1 MRRVIV
7 VLTVILPLF
16 LIGCTTSLQQTPA
29 AEHLLRFSVNTD
41 QSSPSG
47 IAAQAFADMVSERS
61 EGIIVLV
68 PYFNDTL
75 GDENA
80 VMEQL
85 ALGGID
91 LGFISLQQ
99 LSEEYEEMQIFCLP
113 YLFSDR
119 STFFASVEAGLC
131 DSLYKQLQEDSL
143 HALTWFDQ
151 GALSFCSSKW
161 GLTTPDSFLMQTAAV
176 TAGAIACD
184 TVTALGADAL
194 LINRASIS
202 AAYDAHLVSIAEVSL
217 LDYLTANI
225 YSCAPYLLLDEHI
238 YTPALLIMGQPTVD
252 RLSSSDIALIRACAA
267 EAASY
272 GRQLQQE
279 TEQEALASLE
289 DRGVHVSLRSE
300 LLLLDFRAA
309 ALRVYVR
316 YTPAHRSLYD
326 RIVAFRNNY

>member
-1 MRRVIV
+1 MRRMVA
-7 VLTVILPLF
+7 VLTVILLLF
-16 LIGCTTSLQQTPA
+16 SIGCAAPLEPAPA
-29 AEHLLRFSVNTD
+29 AEHLLLFSVNTD
-41 QSSPSG
+41 QDSPSG
-47 IAAQAFADMVSERS
+47 IAAQTLADMVCDRS
-61 EGIIVLV
+61 EGRIVLV
-68 PYFNDTL
+68 PFFDDTL
-75 GDENA
+75 GDEGA

-113 YLFSDR
+113 YLFSNR
-119 STFFASVEAGLC
+119 NTFFAAVEAGLC
-131 DSLYKQLQEDSL
+131 DSLYEQLQEDSL

-161 GLTTPDSFLMQTAAV
+161 GLTTPDSFLMQTTAV

-184 TVTALGADAL
+184 TVTALGAEAL

-225 YSCAPYLLLDEHI
+225 YSCAPYLMLDEHI
-238 YTPALLIMGQPTVD
+238 YTPALLVMGQPATD
-252 RLSSSDIALIRACAA
+252 RLSPSDIALIRECAA
-267 EAASY
+267 EAAAY

-279 TEQEALASLE
+279 TELAALASLV
-289 DRGVHVSLRSE
+289 DKGVHVSLTSE
-300 LLLLDFRAA
+300 LQISDFRAA

-326 RIVAFRNNY
+326 RIVAFRNKN